1 MKNWVKT
8 AQQALSNVAEVVAP
22 TPKTALESFRQH
34 WNAIR
39 NFYIDQKHD
48 VESGNIPTHL
58 HALVQLLVEEN
69 DERPAA
75 GDTGVCMEFF
85 IQNRLMETLCALC
98 LIDKPS
104 GVRKLILA
112 AINSIVGNLR
122 NIGMLI
128 PHMSIHQPLANL
140 IGGMTTMQLAGELV
154 DALTLIKTCLGI
166 VAADPTLGEFL
177 VVVPPEGKSSAEY
190 AVWSA
195 LTSLFKRTTPEQR
208 ERIEDLLLRAINS
221 ASPAVMEL
229 IMRSEFHV
237 RLVEDILGLFSS
249 LPKVMP
255 QTRSMESEHVY
266 RFKLHLRFCNSL
278 TSPQAG
284 LTNIPNAF
292 SDALLL
298 ALEESFLERAL
309 VPALHDATGSILTR
323 DTWIAKETLQLLSG
337 PLQDAFISLSVGLQA
352 APLRD
357 SLCQRMLSSD
367 AGLAIATMRLFDV
380 VCGLYHAHGYES
392 LMVSHIKT
400 REDDEETTA
409 IVAVAATVEGSSPA
423 PQRVEEAG
431 GVTDTEACTFQ
442 PILHSFPA
450 VFTHDRMSGSA
461 LDSYTLHARTVMSQ
475 VAAMHAALGIPQDN
489 ERRWVRFDHC
499 KGPFLDAV
507 FTKLRRFSML
517 SLKEVL
523 LVTSLVSRVL
533 KYPSRALYECVAH
546 AALEV
551 VALAAA
557 ESELY
562 VSRLRLPN
570 EDIKTAI
577 DKAAVTL
584 AALRDFELKANQDE
598 VSVFFQKLVCLDEFV
613 RELVAI
619 DVVVRVEHQP

>member
-1 MKNWVKT
+1 MKQWVKS

-69 DERPAA
+69 DERPTA

-98 LIDKPS
+98 LIDKPT

-112 AINSIVGNLR
+112 AVNSIIGNLR

-166 VAADPTLGEFL
+166 VAAEPTLGEFL
-177 VVVPPEGKSSAEY
+177 VIVPPEGKSSAEY
-190 AVWSA
+190 AIWSA
-195 LTSLFKRTTPEQR
+195 LISLFKRTTPEQR
-208 ERIEDLLLRAINS
+208 ERIEDLLLRAVNC
-221 ASPAVMEL
+221 ASPAVMDL
-229 IMRSEFHV
+229 IIRSEFHV

-266 RFKLHLRFCNSL
+266 RFKLHLRFCNAL

-337 PLQDAFISLSVGLQA
+337 PLQDAFVSLTVGLQA
-352 APLRD
+352 AELRD

-380 VCGLYHAHGYES
+380 VCGLYHAHAYES

-400 REDDEETTA
+400 QPLFAEEDEA
-409 IVAVAATVEGSSPA
+409 AAAAVATATGTGSPL
-423 PQRVEEAG
+423 PDIDDG
-431 GVTDTEACTFQ
+431 GMADTEACTFQ
-442 PILHSFPA
+442 PILNLFPA
-450 VFTHDRMSGSA
+450 VFTHDRVSGSA
-461 LDSYTLHARTVMSQ
+461 LDSYTLHARSVMSQ
-475 VAAMHAALGIPQDN
+475 VAAVHAVLGIPQDN
-489 ERRWVRFDHC
+489 DRRWVRFDRG
-499 KGPFLDAV
+499 KGPFLEAV
-507 FTKLRRFSML
+507 FTKLRRFSVL

-546 AALEV
+546 AALEA
-551 VALAAA
+551 VALASA

-570 EDIKTAI
+570 EDIKES
-577 DKAAVTL
+577 KPLLPCSCVLL
-584 AALRDFELKANQDE
+584 AYSLTGG
-598 VSVFFQKLVCLDEFV
+598 
-613 RELVAI
+613 
-619 DVVVRVEHQP
+619 H

>member
-1 MKNWVKT
+1 MKQWVKT

-39 NFYIDQKHD
+39 NFYIDQKND

-98 LIDKPS
+98 LIDRPT

-177 VVVPPEGKSSAEY
+177 AIVPPEGKSNAEY

-208 ERIEDLLLRAINS
+208 ERIEDLLLRAVNS

-298 ALEESFLERAL
+298 ALEECFLERAL

-337 PLQDAFISLSVGLQA
+337 PLQDAFVSLTVGLQA

-380 VCGLYHAHGYES
+380 VCGLYHAHAYES
-392 LMVSHIKT
+392 LMVSHIQT
-400 REDDEETTA
+400 QPLQDEEDEGGDA
-409 IVAVAATVEGSSPA
+409 AASSVAPRVGDDGSM
-423 PQRVEEAG
+423 
-431 GVTDTEACTFQ
+431 TDTEACTFQ
-442 PILHSFPA
+442 PILNSFPA

-475 VAAMHAALGIPQDN
+475 VSAMHAALGIPQDN
-489 ERRWVRFDHC
+489 DRKWVRFDHS
-499 KGPFLDAV
+499 KGPFLEAL
-507 FTKLRRFSML
+507 FTKLRRFSVL

-546 AALEV
+546 AALEA
-551 VALAAA
+551 VALVAA

-570 EDIKTAI
+570 EDIK
-577 DKAAVTL
+577 
-584 AALRDFELKANQDE
+584 
-598 VSVFFQKLVCLDEFV
+598 
-613 RELVAI
+613 
-619 DVVVRVEHQP
+619 VRVSRILLMCYALTLCPLPDGQRQGGRDAGRPARL